1 MEEEWFE
8 LPENKRRSSQIAG
21 KSGVELLAN
30 NTLVG
35 IDGGRQIEV
44 DHLGRELKVISKPVP
59 PSSGKN
65 IHLSLDIR
73 IQQVVDRAM
82 EGETG
87 SVVVMN
93 PKTGDLLAMGSYPNF
108 NPNLF
113 AGGIEREHWEGLLNN
128 PEPVSYTH
136 LTLPTICSV

>member
-1 MEEEWFE
+1 M
-8 LPENKRRSSQIAG
+8 
-21 KSGVELLAN
+21 
-30 NTLVG
+30 
-35 IDGGRQIEV
+35 
-44 DHLGRELKVISKPVP
+44 KVISKPVP
-59 PSSGKN
+59 PSSGNN

-128 PEPVSYTH
+128 PEHPLENKAIQGLYPLGSIFKVVTAYAGLEMGVLDYETVSYTH
-136 LTLPTICSV
+136 LTLPTILLV